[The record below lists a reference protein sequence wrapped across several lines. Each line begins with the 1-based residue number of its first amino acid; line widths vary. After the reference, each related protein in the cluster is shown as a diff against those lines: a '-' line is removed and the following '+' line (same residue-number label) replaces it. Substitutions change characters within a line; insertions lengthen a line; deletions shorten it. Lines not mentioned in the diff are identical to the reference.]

1 MLACATHRFAIQ
13 EFMET
18 FSGRI
23 GIVGAGALGAFYGA
37 RLARAG
43 HDVHF
48 LMRRDYEAVRAN
60 GLTVRS
66 IDGDFHL
73 RPAVYRSAEEMGP
86 CDLTIVGLKTTD
98 NHALP
103 SLLQPVTATG
113 GLVLTLQN
121 GLGNEEAIAAALGGG
136 PEAEE
141 RVLGGTAFL
150 CSNRSAPGVVNHM
163 AQGWVRL
170 AEFRG
175 PARARTHAIAA
186 LFTSAGIPCEV
197 RESVADIRWHKLVW
211 NVPFNGLGV
220 AAGHANTADILADD
234 ELALIVRD
242 LMGEVVAAAAG
253 EGVAIEPSF
262 IDYMIEVTPKMGGYR
277 TSMQIDYEEGRP
289 LEVEAILG
297 EPLRRARRAGVTVPR
312 MQTLYALVRRLDAL
326 RRATQP

>member
-1 MLACATHRFAIQ
+1 
-13 EFMET
+13 MEP

-48 LMRRDYEAVRAN
+48 LMRRDYDAVRTN
-60 GLTVRS
+60 GLTVKS
-66 IDGDFHL
+66 VEGDFHL
-73 RPAVYRSAEEMGP
+73 RPPVYRTAEEMGP
-86 CDLTIVGLKTTD
+86 CDLTIIGLKTTD
-98 NHALP
+98 NAALP
-103 SLLQPVTATG
+103 SLLRPVTAGG

-136 PEAEE
+136 ADAEE

-150 CSNRSAPGVVNHM
+150 CSNRIAPGVVNHM
-163 AQGWVRL
+163 DQGWVRL

-175 PARARTHAIAA
+175 PARERTHAIAA
-186 LFTSAGIPCEV
+186 MFTSAGIQCEV
-197 RESVADIRWHKLVW
+197 RESVASIRWHKLVW

-220 AAGHANTADILADD
+220 AAGRANTADILADD
-234 ELALIVRD
+234 ELAPLVRD
-242 LMGEVVAAAAG
+242 LMGEVVAAA
-253 EGVAIEPSF
+253 ESDGVKIEPSF
-262 IDYMIEVTPKMGGYR
+262 IDLMIEVTPKMGGYR

-289 LEVEAILG
+289 LEVESILG
-297 EPLRRARRAGVTVPR
+297 EPVRRARKAGVPVPR

-326 RRATQP
+326 RRGAKP